1 MGIFDEVSHLSS
13 LTFSDLKTSVVEW
26 QVLCASNALLLDKA
40 LKLVP
45 VGVGGGK
52 GDEGVWTVYL

>member
-1 MGIFDEVSHLSS
+1 
-13 LTFSDLKTSVVEW
+13 VVEW